1 MNTPVNRGW
10 YVVLILSM
18 SSFGGLLQAQNVVST
33 TGYITDENH
42 ITMTITQQVS
52 TRLRRTTSQGDPEAR
67 LPYTPGDAPD
77 ELAIPLAKTVMV
89 RYPDYRVAYWKDY
102 TYVQGYMFEA
112 MDRLAVLTKDY
123 TYTRYMKTYMDHFVD
138 ADGNYRGGGL
148 TNLDNFMTGSAF
160 CTLYKRTGDERYKKA
175 VLQILKAVDAYPAS
189 DGQFWHGNKKPDM
202 WIDGVFMMQMFLIRC
217 AQYVG
222 ETDYCLEVACRNIL
236 AAARHLQLP
245 NGLLL
250 HAWTTEPGKTLW
262 ADKETGL
269 SSEVWSEGMGWY
281 SLVVPELLAILPQS
295 HPRYQEVL
303 DVYRKMAQG
312 LKQYQD
318 SRTGGWFMVVDKAT
332 NPLNFIDPSGT
343 AMFVY
348 SIRRGIDLGLL
359 KEKDYASVASRGYTS
374 LFPFVRVNRRGLLD
388 VVGACDGVTVKKD
401 FFTYVTVNKILN
413 AKEAVAGILWA
424 AVIME
429 KDKLASPSPV
439 RIE

>member
-1 MNTPVNRGW
+1 MNVLVNRRWG
-10 YVVLILSM
+10 VIFILFM
-18 SSFGGLLQAQNVVST
+18 SSLGGMLPAQNVIST
-33 TGYITDENH
+33 TGYMTDDNH
-42 ITMTITQQVS
+42 VTMAVTQQVS
-52 TRLRRTTSQGDPEAR
+52 TRLRRTTSQGDPEAC
-67 LPYTPGDAPD
+67 LPYMPGEAPN
-77 ELAIPLAKTVMV
+77 ELAIPLAQTVMA

-123 TYTRYMKTYMDHFVD
+123 TYTQYMKTYMDHFVD

-160 CTLYKRTGDERYKKA
+160 CTLYKRTGDERYRKA
-175 VLQILKAVDAYPAS
+175 ALQILKAVDTYPAS
-189 DGQFWHGNKKPDM
+189 DGQFWHSNKRPDM

-222 ETDYCLEVACRNIL
+222 ETDYCLDVACRNIL
-236 AAARHLQLP
+236 AAARHLQRP
-245 NGLLL
+245 DGLLL
-250 HAWTTEPGKTLW
+250 HAWTTEPGKAVW
-262 ADKETGL
+262 ADKQTGL
-269 SSEVWSEGMGWY
+269 SPEVWSEGMGWY
-281 SLVVPELLAILPQS
+281 SLVVPELLAILPQD
-295 HPRYQEVL
+295 HPHYQEVL
-303 DVYRKMAQG
+303 DIYRKMAQG

-318 SRTGGWFMVVDKAT
+318 SRTGGWFMVVDKAA

-359 KEKDYASVASRGYTS
+359 KEKDYASVASRGYAS
-374 LFPFVRVNRRGLLD
+374 LFPFVRVNQQGLLD
-388 VVGACDGVTVKKD
+388 VVGACDGVTIKKD
-401 FFTYVTVNKILN
+401 FFTYVTANKILN

-429 KDKLASPSPV
+429 KDKLASLSLFG
-439 RIE
+439 